1 MALAG
6 PARLRDFDAERLG
19 RLQVDDELES
29 GRQTVDQRQLFYLS
43 HLEEP
48 IPADHLN
55 GTKCRYL
62 CRYLSISY

>member
-1 MALAG
+1 MNEACS
-6 PARLRDFDAERLG
+6 E
-19 RLQVDDELES
+19 
-29 GRQTVDQRQLFYLS
+29 GRQTVDQRQLFYLFD
-43 HLEEP
+43 LEEP